1 MERLKTTYKEGEMI
15 TPKIINTAFADV
27 NELADI
33 DEYFDEAMS
42 QAAEDFF
49 GD

>member
-15 TPKIINTAFADV
+15 TPKIINTAFGDI
-27 NELADI
+27 NELADT
-33 DEYFDEAMS
+33 DENFDEALS